1 MPRWPTSSQ
10 IRMIKKKSF
19 VNGLTFWTVFAIFSC
34 ALVVGKLVNICFYLL
49 LVIAIVELIAEPN
62 ARNDFW
68 LTCKKYWPINLG
80 MCSALIAILLRQL
93 SQAEFTVRLYDLPA
107 RFALF
112 ALLFWLLLKLPSE
125 WLKKIKWSFVC
136 GAIIYTVTVYI
147 DTKDAGMRVDN
158 INSFSIIFSSE
169 LALLMA
175 VFSILSIAWVDPT
188 QLGARQI
195 LPRRTLTLALLIV
208 AGVCGLF
215 SVYLSQTRGAWIA
228 IPFFVFIAVS
238 TLMHQQKTRT
248 KIFTYVAIVVTLIVL
263 SSATDIVKDRIIDAQ
278 QNITE
283 FTLKTNLDTSVGV
296 RFQLWNASW
305 IMFKEHPIFGVGKE
319 NFSDELHTLKDRG
332 IITEAAAKQYH
343 SHDEILYG
351 MSTLGIFGLLATLI
365 TYLVPGYYFGKNM
378 FHSNGQIHAAAAMGL
393 SLCIGYFIF
402 GLVDVMFGW
411 NMCNVFYTISIA
423 VLLAFIVNKNNELA
437 TSPKH

>member
-1 MPRWPTSSQ
+1 
-10 IRMIKKKSF
+10 MIKKQNF
-19 VNGLTFWTVFAIFSC
+19 VNGLTFLTVFAIFSC
-34 ALVVGKLVNICFYLL
+34 ALVVNKLVNICFYLL
-49 LVIAIVELIAEPN
+49 LIIAIVELIEQPES
-62 ARNDFW
+62 RRDFW

-80 MCSALIAILLRQL
+80 MCASFIAILLRQL
-93 SQAEFTVRLYDLPA
+93 SQVEFTIRLYDLPA

-112 ALLFWLLLKLPSE
+112 AVLFWLLLKLPAE
-125 WLKKIKWSFVC
+125 HLKKIKWGFIC
-136 GAIIYTVTVYI
+136 GAIAYTI
-147 DTKDAGMRVDN
+147 DLTISTMDAGMRLSN

-175 VFSILSIAWVDPT
+175 VFSILSIAWIGSHT
-188 QLGARQI
+188 TG
-195 LPRRTLTLALLIV
+195 PRKVLTIALQSI
-208 AGVCGLF
+208 AGMCGLY

-228 IPFFVFIAVS
+228 IPFFVFIVVS
-238 TLMHQQKTRT
+238 TLMHAQRTRS
-248 KIFTYVAIVVTLIVL
+248 KIITYVAILTTLLIL
-263 SSATDIVKDRIIDAQ
+263 FSATHIVQDRIEEAKQD
-278 QNITE
+278 ITE

-296 RFQLWNASW
+296 RFQLWHASW

-319 NFSDELHTLKDRG
+319 NFSDELHVLRDRG
-332 IITEAAAKQYH
+332 IITAEAGSQYH

-378 FHSNGQIHAAAAMGL
+378 FHRNAQIHAAAAMGL

-411 NMCNVFYTISIA
+411 NMCNVFYTMSIA
-423 VLLAFIVNKNNELA
+423 VLLAFIVNKNKELA
-437 TSPKH
+437 LSPE